1 MTSSPRA
8 LQAADQGPLDLGSIV
23 EALSSRYDVVTG
35 ARQVVRR
42 IRLDTFDRRLRAAG
56 LTLEHEIV
64 SSAERLVLGRLDGQA
79 TVVVS
84 VEDPRWPALADALPP
99 GPARD
104 AIAAVTGVRALTVVS
119 DERRRIQRLAL
130 QDKEGKTVARVELD
144 EPKSSAA
151 RPAQVTVRALR
162 GYDDQAR
169 RADRL
174 LVGLGLRAVGQQEDR
189 ESGPA
194 PGTPAAD
201 REAPARV
208 LLAAALSGFLVTMRE
223 NVPGLLDDVDTEFL
237 HDFRVSVRRTR
248 ATLKLGRPAL
258 PEVMRSRWEPAF
270 KWLGDLTTPVRD
282 LDVYELDLPVMSRW
296 LVTADPADLAPLAR
310 HLRSRRMEELNALV
324 RALRSARF
332 RRLVSEWDEEL
343 ARLGNLPASDLPD
356 GDPPDGDPPDGD
368 VPDGDVPDGDPPDG
382 DPPDGDATD
391 GDVPDGGLP
400 DGDLPDGDATDDVHD
415 DVDREPLLAGELADR
430 SISRAYRRV
439 ARGGALIGAGS
450 PAGDLHELRKKCKEL
465 RYALEVF
472 SPLVDQAA
480 RKRAVADLKDLQDVL
495 GRFQDCEVQ
504 RRALRGFAEEMITA
518 ASTTAD
524 PATAGAMLAMGELIG
539 HLDVEQDRAR
549 REFDVAFARFGRPSG
564 LKLMHRLGGA

>member
-189 ESGPA
+189 ESGPG

-332 RRLVSEWDEEL
+332 RRLVSEWDEEV
-343 ARLGNLPASDLPD
+343 ARLGNLPASDL
-356 GDPPDGDPPDGD
+356 PDGD

-382 DPPDGDATD
+382 DVLDGD
-391 GDVPDGGLP
+391 PP

-415 DVDREPLLAGELADR
+415 DADREPHLAGELADR

>member
-23 EALSSRYDVVTG
+23 EALSSRYDVATG
-35 ARQVVRR
+35 VRQVVRR

-189 ESGPA
+189 EPGPA

-332 RRLVSEWDEEL
+332 RRLVSEWDEEV
-343 ARLGNLPASDLPD
+343 ARLGNLPASDL
-356 GDPPDGDPPDGD
+356 PDGD

-415 DVDREPLLAGELADR
+415 DADREPLLAGALADR

>member
-258 PEVMRSRWEPAF
+258 PEVMRSRWEPSF

-332 RRLVSEWDEEL
+332 RRLVSEWDEEV
-343 ARLGNLPASDLPD
+343 ARLGNLPASDL
-356 GDPPDGDPPDGD
+356 PDGD

-382 DPPDGDATD
+382 DVLDGD
-391 GDVPDGGLP
+391 PP

-415 DVDREPLLAGELADR
+415 DADREPHLAGELADR